1 MHRCPGN
8 YPRRTNVLRAAQH
21 PRPGGKKEGSETASG
36 GLPSFRYSERTG
48 KRPAATSS
56 PPPPAVAPRPL
67 PLRHVATSLV
77 AACRSVDGQ
86 WHQEQID
93 GGKTVIALLSCSA
106 LPSKL
111 SGGRH
116 GHRSVSAKKFTNP
129 AVVRCADPH
138 NRYLCSLTPNPSL
151 QRTLPGRSPG
161 QRR

>member
-8 YPRRTNVLRAAQH
+8 CPRHANVLPAVQH
-21 PRPGGKKEGSETASG
+21 RDHAGKEGSETASRR
-36 GLPSFRYSERTG
+36 LPTFDCSERPG

-56 PPPPAVAPRPL
+56 PPPPTVAPGPL

-77 AACRSVDGQ
+77 AACCSVDGQ
-86 WHQEQID
+86 WHQEQTN
-93 GGKTVIALLSCSA
+93 GGKTDIALLSCSA

-111 SGGRH
+111 SRGRH
-116 GHRSVSAKKFTNP
+116 GHRPGSAKRLTSP
-129 AVVRCADPH
+129 AVIRCADPN
-138 NRYLCSLTPNPSL
+138 NRYVCSLTPNPSL